1 MISGKRGIAGLF
13 DALLFLAIVSVV
25 SAALLSAFSHQAAGP
40 LGREQDR
47 VEAAHTVLL
56 RSTVVDGAGN
66 SLSVEELF
74 KIEAVEQGEY
84 DVRLGGMLEHLLSGM
99 RWCWTVQHDDHTFTI
114 GSADLPGMD
123 EPLFCSKVSAPLEG
137 GEVTFRLEAWAI

>member
-1 MISGKRGIAGLF
+1 MIPESGGIAGLF
-13 DALLFLAIVSVV
+13 DALLFLAIASVV
-25 SAALLSAFSHQAAGP
+25 SVALLSAFSHQAAGP

-74 KIEAVEQGEY
+74 KIEAVEEGEY
-84 DVRLGGMLEHLLSGM
+84 GIRLGGMLEHLLSGM
-99 RWCWTVQHDDHTFTI
+99 GWCWTVRHDDHTFTI
-114 GSADLPGMD
+114 GSSDLPGID
-123 EPLFCSKVSAPLEG
+123 QPLFCSKVSAPMEG